1 MLGSSS
7 HLKIIVGQLF
17 RITNAPPELL
27 SRGNTVMEEEYGNF
41 TASTELT
48 FNFKTLTKQEAQAE
62 GLSEEMMAQKRAYM
76 QVQLSYTNPQG
87 SQYTQVITD
96 YRDLSENKEDL
107 MKEMNFGLFAASSLQ
122 RISKMVKEERFDEA

>member
-1 MLGSSS
+1 
-7 HLKIIVGQLF
+7 
-17 RITNAPPELL
+17 
-27 SRGNTVMEEEYGNF
+27 MEEEYGNF